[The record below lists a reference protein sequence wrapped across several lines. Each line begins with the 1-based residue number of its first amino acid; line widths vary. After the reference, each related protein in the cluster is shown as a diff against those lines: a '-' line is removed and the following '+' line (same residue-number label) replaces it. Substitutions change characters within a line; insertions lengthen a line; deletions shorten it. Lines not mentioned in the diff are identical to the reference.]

1 MKDKQMLYKNI
12 PYKKQYEVLK
22 KEYQQLSKEL
32 DKYADLNLGKFK
44 DRKGLIKELYKLE
57 RELAKEKMM
66 NKYSTEYLAI
76 IVWLYGIDEEK
87 YNKVVQDI
95 CRKIY
100 DDYEWKS
107 EILGY
112 DFLHMHLSEN
122 NEYANELFDLFH
134 PEDEE

>member
-1 MKDKQMLYKNI
+1 METKVI
-12 PYKKQYEVLK
+12 SPYKKQYEVLK
-22 KEYQQLSKEL
+22 KEYEQLSKEL
-32 DKYADLNLGKFK
+32 DKYADLNLGEFK
-44 DRKGLIKELYKLE
+44 DRKGLIKKLYKLE

-76 IVWLYGIDEEK
+76 LVWLYGIDEAK

-112 DFLHMHLSEN
+112 DFLCMHLSEN
-122 NEYANELFDLFH
+122 NEYANKLFDLFH

>member
-1 MKDKQMLYKNI
+1 MI
-12 PYKKQYEVLK
+12 TPYKKQYQVLK
-22 KEYQQLSKEL
+22 KEYEELSKEL
-32 DKYADLNLGKFK
+32 DKYADLSLDEFK
-44 DRKGLIKELYKLE
+44 DRKVLIKKLYQLE
-57 RELAKEKMM
+57 RELAKEKME

-76 IVWLYGIDEEK
+76 LVWLYGIDEEK

-112 DFLHMHLSEN
+112 DFLCMHLSEN
-122 NEYANELFDLFH
+122 NEYANKLFDLFH